1 MVLQEMK
8 VVFTIS
14 FQGRGN
20 LFVDKTLE
28 GDLNDGKNVVVKIPK
43 INIIAGNTVSLNIT
57 ERFLLQFDILLK
69 ITAKIKFLKDLSI
82 SF

>member
-1 MVLQEMK
+1 MALQEMK
-8 VVFTIS
+8 VGFTIS

-20 LFVDKTLE
+20 LFGDKTLE

-43 INIIAGNTVSLNIT
+43 IIIIAGNTVSLNIT

-69 ITAKIKFLKDLSI
+69 ITAKI
-82 SF
+82 